1 MAKQVL
7 KKAQKGT
14 KLPVSRIYA
23 ISDSLRKESGLAG
36 VGSPLSTL
44 NKKSTRADSTR
55 AYKAAFDRIDAAE
68 RNKKESIRLKNIA
81 DKAMKD
87 ATPKKKMGGM
97 IKRADGSYSKRGLW
111 DNIRANKGSGK
122 KPTAAMLKQEKKIK
136 AQTKKK

>member
-1 MAKQVL
+1 MGKQ
-7 KKAQKGT
+7 KPT
-14 KLPVSRIYA
+14 KLPISRIYA

-81 DKAMKD
+81 DKAMGRDK
-87 ATPKKKMGGM
+87 PLPSS
-97 IKRADGSYSKRGLW
+97 DGIL
-111 DNIRANKGSGK
+111 N
-122 KPTAAMLKQEKKIK
+122 KIK
-136 AQTKKK
+136 NFFE